1 MWPIYGIK
9 TLTLRAAE
17 EIEAEIVECLNDYLE
32 LHVREEEEEEM
43 EEETDD
49 EEEAEN
55 DAIIPAPS
63 CDRGEGN
70 HDGTEGELIIDEEDI
85 DDISESDEDDDD
97 GNRSRSLDDGLLDIA
112 AIDADDEGDEY
123 EARKKRRQ
131 RKRGKDQYSP

>member
-85 DDISESDEDDDD
+85 DDISESDDDDD